1 MKAESRWEKD
11 MNKDLGTVITALVT
25 DQNEQAYFVQ
35 KNGVTYRLPKTE
47 IEEEINLGDTVEGF
61 AYESMKKELSFT
73 TKIPKSQVDLFGWGE
88 VVEVRKDLG
97 VFVDI
102 GLPDKEIVVSLDFLS
117 DIKSLWP
124 KKGDQLMIALT
135 VDEKDRI
142 WGELADEEIMR
153 SIAGLPQGED
163 WRNKNVTGIVYRL
176 KMIGTF
182 IITEDNYIGFIH
194 PTEREVEPRLG
205 EQVNARVIGVSPHGM
220 LNLSLKPR
228 VHEALE
234 GDAQMILTLLQRSA
248 TQSLPYYDK
257 SDPDDIRDYFG
268 ISKAQ
273 FKRALGRLM
282 KEGLIIQEDGK
293 TILKPEETK

>member
-1 MKAESRWEKD
+1 
-11 MNKDLGTVITALVT
+11 MNKDLGTVVTALVT
-25 DQNEQAYFVQ
+25 DKNEQAYFVQ
-35 KNGVTYRLPKTE
+35 KSGVTYRLAKTE
-47 IEEEINLGDTVEGF
+47 VEGELDLGDTVEGF

-73 TKIPKSQVDLFGWGE
+73 TNIPKSQVGHFGWGE

-124 KKGDQLMIALT
+124 KKGDRLMIGLT
-135 VDEKDRI
+135 VDDKDRI
-142 WGELADEEIMR
+142 WGELADEELMR
-153 SIAGLPQGED
+153 SIARIPQGDD
-163 WRNKNVTGIVYRL
+163 WRNKDVTGTVYRL
-176 KMIGTF
+176 KMVGTF
-182 IITEDNYIGFIH
+182 IITDDYYIGFIH

-282 KEGLIIQEDGK
+282 KEGLIIQEDGQTKLK
-293 TILKPEETK
+293 TEGTK

>member
-1 MKAESRWEKD
+1 
-11 MNKDLGTVITALVT
+11 MNKDLGTVITALIT
-25 DQNEQAYFVQ
+25 DENEQAFFAQ
-35 KNGVTYRLPKTE
+35 KNGVTYRLNKS
-47 IEEEINLGDTVEGF
+47 EENDQLQIGDTVEGF
-61 AYESMKKELSFT
+61 AYESMKKDLT
-73 TKIPKSQVDLFGWGE
+73 ITPTIPNSQVDQYGWGT
-88 VVEVRKDLG
+88 VVDVRKDLG

-102 GLPDKEIVVSLDFLS
+102 GLPDKEIVVSLDYLS

-142 WGELADEEIMR
+142 WGELADEEVMR
-153 SIAGLPQGED
+153 SISKIPQADG
-163 WRNKNVTGIVYRL
+163 WQNKDVTGTVYRL
-176 KMIGTF
+176 KMVGTF
-182 IITEDNYIGFIH
+182 VLTDDYYIGFIH

-205 EQVNARVIGVSPHGM
+205 EKVQARVIGVSSHGM

-234 GDAQMILTLLQRSA
+234 GDAQMILTLLEQSP
-248 TQSLPYYDK
+248 THSLPYYDK
-257 SDPDDIRDYFG
+257 SDPDTIRDYFG

-282 KEGLIIQEDGK
+282 KEKLIVQEDGQ
-293 TILKPEETK
+293 TKLIKNKE